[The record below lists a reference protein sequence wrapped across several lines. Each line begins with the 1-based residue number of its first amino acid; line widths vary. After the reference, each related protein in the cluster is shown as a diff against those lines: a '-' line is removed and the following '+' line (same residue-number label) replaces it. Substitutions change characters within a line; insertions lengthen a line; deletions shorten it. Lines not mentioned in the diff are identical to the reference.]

1 MKKSLALI
9 LSLFIIFVF
18 ASCNNSKTIL
28 SETSQLSAFSLIG
41 TESKD
46 FASIHQYTV
55 SSTENTVFDD
65 SSEIR
70 TDVSDSSTSTGN
82 KVLVAYFSCTGNT
95 ENIAQIIAD
104 SIGADIY
111 EIVPQIPYT
120 DEDLDYGDSTTRA
133 TSEQHNPSARPEIAD
148 LLPPIDAYDTV
159 FVGYPI
165 WWGQAPGIIY
175 TYLESYDF
183 SGKTIIPF
191 CTSHSS
197 DIGDSDTNLHS
208 LCSESVNWLA
218 GKRFGSDASQSGVS
232 EWIKSLNLNIFVF

>member
-18 ASCNNSKTIL
+18 ASCNNSNTTS
-28 SETSQLSAFSLIG
+28 SETSQLSISSVVG
-41 TESKD
+41 TETKD
-46 FASIHQYTV
+46 FASIRQDTG
-55 SSTENTVFDD
+55 SSTENTASVD

-70 TDVSDSSTSTGN
+70 TDVSDSSTSTEN
-82 KVLVAYFSCTGNT
+82 KVLVAFFSCTGNT

-104 SIGADIY
+104 STGADIY

-120 DEDLDYGDSTTRA
+120 DEDLNYGDSTTRA
-133 TSEQHNPSARPEIAD
+133 TSEQNNPSARPEIAD
-148 LLPPIDAYDTV
+148 LLPTIDDYDTV
-159 FVGYPI
+159 FIGYPI
-165 WWGQAPGIIY
+165 WWGQAPRIIY

-183 SGKTIIPF
+183 SDKTIVPF

-208 LCSESVNWLA
+208 LCSESVNWLT
-218 GKRFGSDASQSGVS
+218 GKRFGSDASQSEVS
-232 EWIKSLNLNIFVF
+232 EWIKGLNLNVPVL